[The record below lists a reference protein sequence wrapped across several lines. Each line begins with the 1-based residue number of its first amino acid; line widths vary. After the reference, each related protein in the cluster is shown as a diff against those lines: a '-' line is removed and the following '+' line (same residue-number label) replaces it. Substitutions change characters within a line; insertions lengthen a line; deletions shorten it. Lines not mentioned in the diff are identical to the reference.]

1 MVGPFTAM
9 WYQGLQ
15 GTCLILVKF
24 VPAVAYHL
32 CLNLPATFSQPCTSH
47 RGPFT
52 NDVSSD
58 GGRGYWVCGNR
69 LVSYTIGSGLADR
82 RRLIAGP
89 LRRLLNL

>member
-32 CLNLPATFSQPCTSH
+32 CLNLPATFSQQSTSH
-47 RGPFT
+47 KQAPTTVLFCHFVLKHKTGIRYNP
-52 NDVSSD
+52 V
-58 GGRGYWVCGNR
+58 GYN
-69 LVSYTIGSGLADR
+69 TIRHKKEQES
-82 RRLIAGP
+82 IITFK
-89 LRRLLNL
+89 

>member
-32 CLNLPATFSQPCTSH
+32 CLNLPATILQPRTSH
-47 RGPFT
+47 KGVLSRCYESSKGTPLIGPH
-52 NDVSSD
+52 
-58 GGRGYWVCGNR
+58 
-69 LVSYTIGSGLADR
+69 
-82 RRLIAGP
+82 P
-89 LRRLLNL
+89 L